1 MEHVQSQHDQRTF
14 ILWSL
19 YSLRL
24 VGRFRKGCAISQ
36 QLDIHTPHSVEGENF
51 DGRIVQS
58 MVSILRVI
66 ESLRP
71 EIP

>member
-1 MEHVQSQHDQRTF
+1 MEYVQSQHDQRTF

-19 YSLRL
+19 CSLRL
-24 VGRFRKGCAISQ
+24 VGRFREGCAISQ
-36 QLDIHTPHSVEGENF
+36 QLNIHTPHSIERENF

-71 EIP
+71 EIL